1 MAASLFG
8 FGLRVLGASLLVC
21 SIMGPAL
28 RAQEA
33 VLVDGSIEAGQTK
46 SVTCAACHGPDGNS
60 VTPEWPNLAGQHA
73 GYTVRQLLAY
83 QNGERLDPGMQGF
96 ASMLSEQDMRDV
108 AAYFSAQTLQ
118 PRGADP
124 ELVMLGEQIYRGGIP
139 ERGVAACIACH
150 GPSGRGNPLADYPRI
165 SGQHAAYVFNTLR
178 AYAAGERR
186 SDADMNQM
194 MRNVSELLFE
204 NEMRALASYVQGLR

>member
-1 MAASLFG
+1 MAASLYIYF
-8 FGLRVLGASLLVC
+8 RRAAATAIVLLCAVATGQ
-21 SIMGPAL
+21 
-28 RAQEA
+28 AQEGPGA
-33 VLVDGSIEAGQTK
+33 QQGSAEAGQGK

-73 GYTVRQLLAY
+73 EYIVRQLEAY
-83 QNGERLDPGMQGF
+83 KNAERRDVGMQGF
-96 ASMLSEQDMRDV
+96 ASTLSEQDMLDI
-108 AAYFSAQTLQ
+108 AAYFEAQSLQ

-124 ELVMLGEQIYRGGIP
+124 ELVMLGQQIYRGGIP

-150 GPSGRGNPLADYPRI
+150 GPTGMGNPLAAYPRI
-165 SGQHAAYVFNTLR
+165 GGQHSAYVLSTLQ
-178 AYAAGERR
+178 AYASGERR